1 MFNSKLRV
9 LAPLALLIAMFAV
22 STASANVNLTP
33 YGSTS
38 DPRPGAH
45 GDLITGANFSYASP
59 GDDDLK
65 SVLIDLPYGGVGN
78 PNAVPF
84 ADRCPLETF
93 QTSMCSD
100 AAIIGEATVD
110 ATASVVLP
118 VPLTNL
124 SGPIYIIQ
132 TVPEVPTVV
141 GAYIQPTLAG
151 LPLGDPVKTVAKYY
165 PVTQG
170 PDGDFRIRTQIDEF
184 PTQATGI
191 PLIGNANI
199 TITRYQQK
207 LNGVLASGVPF
218 ITNPTR
224 CETWKSYGYG
234 KAIQANTNANS
245 DPFQTGAN
253 DWVKT
258 DAVDTA
264 VNCNT
269 LAPFNTTAD
278 ATLTGSTRGSNA
290 SFTTDLAIP
299 GLGLGDQSPAT
310 PKTVVATLPDAVNVD
325 VQQLNRA
332 CTNEQFAAR
341 ACPANTKFGT
351 VAITTPM
358 IVAGLQGEAYLVKRA
373 DGANGLPDIGLI
385 VSGAVNFN
393 IRGVNRYTG
402 ANFTQIQSTFD
413 NIPAIGF
420 SSFKLNIAGGANSL
434 LKIDECPTD
443 GKEPKDGGATKFTI
457 TSYQGQTTTFDSGTK
472 FVSPPCLAYT
482 VKLKSTNK
490 CVKRGSKF
498 SIQPMVKN
506 TRDVR
511 YVKGSLTKSKTVKST
526 KRPFKFKLRTSKKL
540 KKGKTYTYTVRV
552 YFKPDAKYSKGRIV
566 KKTGKVKICK

>member
-9 LAPLALLIAMFAV
+9 LAPLALLIATFAI
-22 STASANVNLTP
+22 SSANANVSLAP
-33 YGSTS
+33 YGSSS

-45 GDLITGANFSYASP
+45 GDLITGADFSYSSP
-59 GDDDLK
+59 NTDDLK

-93 QTSMCSD
+93 QTSQCP
-100 AAIIGEATVD
+100 AASVVGEATVD
-110 ATASVVLP
+110 ATASVILP
-118 VPLTNL
+118 VPLNNL
-124 SGPIYIIQ
+124 AGPISIIQ
-132 TVPEVPTVV
+132 TVTEVPTVV
-141 GAYIQPTLAG
+141 GAYIQPPIGNPIRTI
-151 LPLGDPVKTVAKYY
+151 AKYY
-165 PVTQG
+165 PVTSG

-191 PLIGNANI
+191 PLFGTVDI
-199 TITRYQQK
+199 TINRYQQK

-253 DWVKT
+253 DWVRT

-264 VNCNT
+264 VDCST

-278 ATLTGSTRGSNA
+278 ATLTGSTRGGSA
-290 SFTTDLAIP
+290 SFTTDMAIP

-341 ACPANTKFGT
+341 ACPSTTKFGT

-358 IVAGLQGEAYLVKRA
+358 IADGLHGDAYLVKRA

-420 SSFKLNIAGGANSL
+420 SSFELNIASGANSL
-434 LKIDECPTD
+434 LKIDDCPSS
-443 GKEPKDGGATKFTI
+443 GKEPVDGGPTRFTI
-457 TSYQGQTTTFDSGTK
+457 TSYQGQTTTFDSATK
-472 FVSPPCLAYT
+472 YVSPPCLTYT
-482 VKLKSTNK
+482 VKLKATGK
-490 CVKRGSKF
+490 CVKRGRSF
-498 SIQPMVKN
+498 TVTPMLKKPSA
-506 TRDVR
+506 VR
-511 YVKGSLTKSKTVKST
+511 YVKGSLTKSRTVKDK
-526 KRPFKFKLRTSKKL
+526 KRPFKVKFRTSKKL
-540 KKGKTYTYTVRV
+540 KKGKSYKYTVRV